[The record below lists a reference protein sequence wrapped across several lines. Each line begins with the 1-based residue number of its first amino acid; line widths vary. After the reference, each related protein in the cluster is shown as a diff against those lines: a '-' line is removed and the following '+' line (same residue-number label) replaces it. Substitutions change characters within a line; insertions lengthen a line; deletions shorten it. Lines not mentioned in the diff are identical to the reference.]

1 MGAGA
6 IASRWLTVNGKGV
19 PCGQS
24 FATRKTWVTDALPV
38 AKLDA
43 KDLSKFW
50 TAETKAIS
58 TTAWK
63 PVSDDLQG
71 VDAKAWAAKAQ
82 DQFSRTLEL
91 QHAKGTAPEAW
102 ESSRRIVVK
111 QLEPEVVVKTAKIRF
126 HPTASQARLLRKCLG
141 AHRYFWNKSKAWVE
155 SKYNEAK
162 LERVAWLE
170 AGVSLGCAHC
180 TPAKACTKGADC
192 ELHHGVQGC
201 HAEVKVTKSGK
212 VMKVPKCM
220 AIVKSAGGRCG
231 DPVADPDAEVGYSD
245 KYFCDEHVGAGL
257 GVCASHEGH
266 SIYSPITIRDAVL
279 TKDSDLPEDDWQ
291 REIPYDTRQG
301 AIRAFT
307 DAMSSF
313 FEVRKG
319 NPKAEPPG
327 FLSKRK
333 RDNKV
338 FTCLKDAFS
347 IKDGT
352 LRLFPRRMKE
362 ALRVA
367 HKDKKRLIKHCSNG
381 DACDGTVLRTVT
393 GKWYIVL
400 PRKIVQE
407 KVPPMGGDVYLDPG
421 GRTFNTFYS
430 PDGLV
435 GKIGDNL
442 YKDPTVTKALLKSDK
457 LMSKAATMA
466 NECMGKSRKRTN
478 VLNRA
483 QALRTKVRD
492 IVRDV
497 HCKTWS
503 FLCSNFK
510 RVFVPEFKAPE
521 MTKVGDRVINSKAV
535 RGLMTFAHSEFRN
548 GLIEYGRRR
557 GVDVYVVSEAHTTKT
572 CGGCGASMDVGSNKV
587 VNCAACG
594 LRMDRDHSGARNI
607 FLKCATE
614 LKATW

>member
-6 IASRWLTVNGKGV
+6 IASRWLTVNGKAV
-19 PCGQS
+19 PCGQAFS
-24 FATRKTWVTDALPV
+24 TKKKWVTDTLPMT
-38 AKLDA
+38 KLHT

-50 TAETKAIS
+50 TDDTKAIS

-63 PVSDDLQG
+63 PVEGDLQG
-71 VDAKAWAAKAQ
+71 VDPKAWTPKAM
-82 DQFSRTLEL
+82 DQFSRTLEI

-126 HPTASQARLLRKCLG
+126 HPSASQAKLLRKCLG
-141 AHRYFWNKSKAWVE
+141 AHRYFWNKSKAWVDA
-155 SKYNEAK
+155 KYNEAK

-170 AGVSLGCAHC
+170 AGASLGCAHC

-192 ELHHGVQGC
+192 ELHQDVQGC
-201 HAEVKVTKSGK
+201 HQEVKVSKAGK
-212 VMKVPKCM
+212 VTKVPKCM
-220 AIVKSAGGRCG
+220 AIAKPASGRCG
-231 DPVADPDAEVGYSD
+231 DPVANPEAAAGFSD
-245 KYFCDEHVGAGL
+245 KYFCEEHSVGL
-257 GVCASHEGH
+257 GVSVSHGGH

-279 TKDSDLPEDDWQ
+279 PKDSDLPEDDWQ
-291 REIPYDTRQG
+291 REIPFATRDG

-327 FLSKRK
+327 FLRKRK

-338 FTCLKDAFS
+338 FTFVKKACFV
-347 IKDGT
+347 KDGV
-352 LRLFPRRMKE
+352 LQLFPKRMKG

-367 HKDKKRLIKHCSNG
+367 HKDKKRLVKHCSKG
-381 DACDGTVLRTVT
+381 EACDGKVLRTVT

-400 PRKIVQE
+400 PMKVVQD
-407 KVPPMGGDVYLDPG
+407 KVSPMGGDVYLDPG

-430 PDGLV
+430 PDGLA
-435 GKIGDNL
+435 GKLGDNL
-442 YKDPTVTKALLKSDK
+442 YKDPAVTNALLKSDK
-457 LMSKAATMA
+457 LMSKAAA
-466 NECMGKSRKRTN
+466 LDNEGMGKSRKRTN

-483 QALRTKVRD
+483 QALRTKVHD

-497 HCKTWS
+497 HRKTWS

-521 MTKVGDRVINSKAV
+521 MTRLGNRVINSKAV
-535 RGLMTFAHSEFRN
+535 RNLMTFAHSEFRN

-572 CGGCGASMDVGSNKV
+572 CGGCGVSMDVGSNKV
-587 VNCAACG
+587 VSCTACG